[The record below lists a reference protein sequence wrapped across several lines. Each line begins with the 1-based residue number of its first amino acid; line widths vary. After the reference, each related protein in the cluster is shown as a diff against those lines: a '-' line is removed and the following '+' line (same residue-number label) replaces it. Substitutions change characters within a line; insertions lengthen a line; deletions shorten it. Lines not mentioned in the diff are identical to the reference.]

1 MSEKNSTRVVAVL
14 VALLF
19 PIGGLLL
26 SYLVEGRFFGLPLFL
41 GTFSGL
47 VFGGLQLLFP
57 ITHGQA
63 SEQRERLNRDRK
75 RLGGAGGTRILI
87 IALSIF
93 ALLVLATTVVGAF
106 LG

>member
-1 MSEKNSTRVVAVL
+1 MNEKNPTRVVAVL

-26 SYLVEGRFFGLPLFL
+26 SYLVEGRLFGLALFL

-47 VFGGLQLLFP
+47 VFGGFLLLSP

-75 RLGGAGGTRILI
+75 RLGGAGGARILVV
-87 IALSIF
+87 ALSIF
-93 ALLVLATTVVGAF
+93 ASLVLATAVVGTF